1 MDLSLTIRLSGIS
14 SGAKLELVL
23 VSRSPSVVSVALQ
36 LPESESTG
44 ITNGRLVDKFP
55 SNTTLWLMLRQFESG
70 ASGGTGTKNFTQQ
83 GVPHTEGGSIGAGR
97 LFYLT
102 PVLQVIGRELSSFED
117 LQKTLGQLGINSG
130 TALLRLSFR
139 STDTPLEEAMENITS
154 YFKSVEGD
162 KSTGAITT
170 TVGSGESTPQTSP
183 DISEE
188 LQRLKAPHDP
198 TENSK
203 PTDLIDREG
212 GNVSSNQSTSSLA
225 SPISGSSQRA
235 VSVFAAPSSTVPQA
249 ARQAFN
255 EADYE
260 PTIDH
265 AKRHQAR
272 LANSTR
278 NQRLPTD
285 KEIATQQE
293 MKAQKSAEIKDIR
306 IKIRFPDQSSV
317 VMTFSNHETAE
328 NLHDAVRGMLEHETE
343 SFLLSFT
350 APGGPKIIPR
360 DSKDELIGKFGMKG
374 STLVNFFWDEGASA
388 IARSGNVLNQIYAEQ
403 AQDIV
408 VKEVEGVEVDDERGS
423 GLTLGKGKEKE
434 KDGRKGQFKWLKL
447 PGKK

>member
-36 LPESESTG
+36 LPESESAD
-44 ITNGRLVDKFP
+44 IPNGRLVDRFP
-55 SNTTLWLMLRQFESG
+55 SNTTFWLMLRRFESG

-83 GVPHTEGGSIGAGR
+83 GVPHAESGTTGAGR
-97 LFYLT
+97 LFYRT

-117 LQKTLGQLGINSG
+117 LQRTLGQLGINSG

-154 YFKSVEGD
+154 YFKSVEGNQN
-162 KSTGAITT
+162 TGALPT
-170 TVGSGESTPQTSP
+170 TVGNAESTPQIP
-183 DISEE
+183 PVISEE
-188 LQRLKAPHDP
+188 LQRLEAPDDP
-198 TENSK
+198 PK
-203 PTDLIDREG
+203 KLKQTDLTDREE
-212 GNVSSNQSTSSLA
+212 GNVNSDQSTSSLA
-225 SPISGSSQRA
+225 SPIGGSGQRD
-235 VSVFAAPSSTVPQA
+235 VSVFAPPSSTVPQA

-293 MKAQKSAEIKDIR
+293 IKAQKAAEIKNVR
-306 IKIRFPDQSSV
+306 IKIRFPDQSSA

-328 NLHDAVRGMLEHETE
+328 NLHDAIRGMLEHETE
-343 SFLLSFT
+343 PFLLSFT
-350 APGGPKIIPR
+350 APRGPKIIPR

-374 STLVNFFWDEGASA
+374 STLVNFIWDEGASA
-388 IARSGNVLNQIYAEQ
+388 MARSGKVLNQTYAKQ
-403 AQDIV
+403 AQDLV
-408 VKEVEGVEVDDERGS
+408 VKEVEGVEIDDERGQEIN
-423 GLTLGKGKEKE
+423 LGKGKEKE
-434 KDGRKGQFKWLKL
+434 KEGRKGPKWLKL